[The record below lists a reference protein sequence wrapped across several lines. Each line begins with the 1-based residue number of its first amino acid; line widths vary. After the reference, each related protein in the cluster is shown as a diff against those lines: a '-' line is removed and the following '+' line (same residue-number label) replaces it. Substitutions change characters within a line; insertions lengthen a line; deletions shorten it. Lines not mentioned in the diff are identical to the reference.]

1 MFTSSLTVYLILIE
15 SPRKYKKIQIK
26 FSFPAWCFHVYFHK
40 YMQKSERQP
49 QTISGVVHL
58 KQRLI
63 MSGQYQLVLIKS
75 LKDFIH
81 FYVVH
86 WLMFS
91 NSWFTIWNKYLISLC
106 VKNKLVSSANII
118 GSNMFEAFFSRS
130 HIKEIGVVL
139 KLSLVEHHNWSSLS
153 LFFLF
158 HWFVEIVSNSRG
170 SIWVIHDFCPLYHIV
185 STFWEE
191 RSGLQCQNP
200 SIGQWIH
207 QVYVGYFQKIH
218 LFDQLIVLQHGQ
230 LNDRFGNQ
238 IV

>member
-63 MSGQYQLVLIKS
+63 MSGQYELVLIKS

-118 GSNMFEAFFSRS
+118 GSNMFEAFFKSFTYKR
-130 HIKEIGVVL
+130 
-139 KLSLVEHHNWSSLS
+139 N
-153 LFFLF
+153 
-158 HWFVEIVSNSRG
+158 
-170 SIWVIHDFCPLYHIV
+170 
-185 STFWEE
+185 
-191 RSGLQCQNP
+191 RSGP
-200 SIGQWIH
+200 
-207 QVYVGYFQKIH
+207 KIEPCGTP
-218 LFDQLIVLQHGQ
+218 QLIVSKLVFSFSLICRNCLKFEG
-230 LNDRFGNQ
+230 
-238 IV
+238 